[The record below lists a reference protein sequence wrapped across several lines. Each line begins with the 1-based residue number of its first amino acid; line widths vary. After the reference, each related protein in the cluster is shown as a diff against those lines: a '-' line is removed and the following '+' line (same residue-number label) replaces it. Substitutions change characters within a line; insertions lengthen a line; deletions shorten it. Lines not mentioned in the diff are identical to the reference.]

1 MPTGY
6 ANSKRAP
13 AKKSHSPPK
22 KKPTNHGAGRGFT
35 NMMNRLT
42 SKPRKMALNTVK
54 ITGGTVQG
62 VRNNRGYREA
72 VIWVS
77 KRALAALT
85 PQQKIAIKKNAT
97 KITNTVNKMLK

>member
-42 SKPRKMALNTVK
+42 SKPRKMALNTV
-54 ITGGTVQG
+54 
-62 VRNNRGYREA
+62 
-72 VIWVS
+72 
-77 KRALAALT
+77 
-85 PQQKIAIKKNAT
+85 
-97 KITNTVNKMLK
+97 NKMLK